1 MKSVV
6 KKILAVVMIG
16 GAMVGLASC
25 KSNNNNNNPSSNITP
40 PQGNVCYYG
49 CPNSNKVKKLNT
61 KKRG

>member
-6 KKILAVVMIG
+6 KKILAIVMIG

-25 KSNNNNNNPSSNITP
+25 KSNNNNNPSSNITP